1 MGEPGKG
8 LSDQRQ
14 PVRKPSILED
24 FWCTTSTFE
33 MDNGTALQ
41 SQRSISS
48 ISTSNQT
55 YDPLSGTGSTRNP
68 TKFVNHGK

>member
-8 LSDQRQ
+8 LRNQRQ
-14 PVRKPSILED
+14 PNRKPSILGD

-41 SQRSISS
+41 SQRSFS
-48 ISTSNQT
+48 SNQT
-55 YDPLSGTGSTRNP
+55 YDPLTQICD
-68 TKFVNHGK
+68 HGKV